1 MYDKA
6 SDLYNDF
13 LAIYFNECN
22 ELTDARRNKM
32 EHKYDPAKLFL
43 EKYNY
48 EVWFENKEFTDKEES
63 TDKKESVDLPP
74 MPALVGDEEEVKEG
88 KVLKTLTRNKL

>member
-6 SDLYNDF
+6 SDLDNDF
-13 LAIYFNECN
+13 LAIYFIECN
-22 ELTDARRNKM
+22 ELPDARRNKM